1 MDDVRKEVNPA
12 AESKPEAVESDSE
25 VEKKSETMETYSTP
39 PCEPET
45 EFVPVPSTESKPEP
59 EPHPQPQL
67 EFDDKPEPELDSK
80 PEIIVKFEMNSI
92 TVSPSPAQ
100 SPTDVIEVIEEVISE
115 PVKSIPTA
123 SAPDRASPNSPTKPA
138 DGDCKLDTGLQRRP
152 TYHGAETDWP
162 QVRLISAILFLGC
175 IQMFVIGMSEWPY
188 MKEIDKEATSTFFGY
203 VGSVSA
209 LGHAVCAPLMGYWS
223 SATGQTK
230 NPMIAGRLIAL
241 VGCFIYVCLELFP
254 RDRRYVMLT
263 CYTIFGVSMSSVSV
277 MRGYVA
283 KVSTPA
289 DRARAISMFGLAT
302 MLAVTVGP
310 TLAANIASLILIIF
324 FFKEKHFDRAPSNNR
339 KPLHRRPSQAKAALT
354 TDMLSFNI
362 PLALT
367 CIFIRMAAT
376 LTIVTINTT
385 TSPLMTSIFGW
396 TNTQTVKV
404 GSFTQSCVGVI
415 SLLIFL
421 GFASGRLNKY
431 VTERQGALI
440 SCILFALFFVF
451 TYPWPFSGK
460 PIVIK
465 DAASNVT
472 GCNPEVYKWC
482 EDSLQVK
489 PPIYLGSMVI
499 VLGVAITLSSIAVDT
514 LYSKILGNID
524 QGTMQ
529 GFFLFCLD
537 IINVLGPLVVAPMF
551 TASGQKVI
559 WPIDGVVVGLATV
572 ACIIAYRKFPH

>member
-45 EFVPVPSTESKPEP
+45 EFVPVLSTESKPEP

-123 SAPDRASPNSPTKPA
+123 SAPDRASPNSPTKPT

-254 RDRRYVMLT
+254 RDRRYVMLA

-310 TLAANIASLILIIF
+310 MFQMFFTTLSFPGINLLAGKFWLNIYTGPIYVALAANIASLILIIF

-465 DAASNVT
+465 DGSSL
-472 GCNPEVYKWC
+472 VYNLT
-482 EDSLQVK
+482 LQ
-489 PPIYLGSMVI
+489 
-499 VLGVAITLSSIAVDT
+499 
-514 LYSKILGNID
+514 
-524 QGTMQ
+524 
-529 GFFLFCLD
+529 
-537 IINVLGPLVVAPMF
+537 
-551 TASGQKVI
+551 
-559 WPIDGVVVGLATV
+559 
-572 ACIIAYRKFPH
+572 R